1 MNARAGQGSQ
11 KQQIGFFADD
21 ASLERHLFPVI
32 VSNAFPLDPTHLV
45 AANPLDSKLA
55 WRSSSSND
63 TQATVLLAMNEKFHA
78 KELST
83 TELPPR
89 VRAPHPFDVYRPPWQ
104 KA

>member
-21 ASLERHLFPVI
+21 ASLERHLF
-32 VSNAFPLDPTHLV
+32 
-45 AANPLDSKLA
+45 LDSKLA